1 MYYDKT
7 PRRHFGIVLKID
19 PAGGMYWQAKRH
31 KETGIA
37 LIPSVDQYEVIIIY
51 PSIRDTGG

>member
-1 MYYDKT
+1 MC
-7 PRRHFGIVLKID
+7 IVQKID

-31 KETGIA
+31 KETGLA
-37 LIPSVDQYEVIIIY
+37 LILGVDQYEVIIIY

>member
-1 MYYDKT
+1 MTKHPADLLYR
-7 PRRHFGIVLKID
+7 PEMD
-19 PAGGMYWQAKRH
+19 PAGGMDWQAKRH

-37 LIPSVDQYEVIIIY
+37 LIPGVDQYEVIIFF